1 MAEGPRAQEW
11 RREMTSLLQDFEQRW
26 EQKQS
31 VLQQESNARNNQMM
45 MEIKAMVTRLSL
57 QKNELAG
64 SRGQSRVRED
74 QALSFFLSG
83 LIDELQMPVRMFKPQ
98 TLTKAYALANL
109 QEITVAAIQSKPK
122 PVIKTYTSFTSPVNS
137 TSNQK
142 NNIPNPKDQP
152 GLLPIPNINKLPV
165 TKKPRELTSKEF
177 NEKRTKG
184 LCFWCVEKFTPGHKC
199 AKRQAFVLHIRVG
212 KGGDDEEEMLDCE
225 EELVTGQELQMSL
238 NAMRGTPGA
247 QTMCVAGTCGKRSL
261 QILINIGST
270 HNFLD
275 SHIARKVGCELV
287 KVTGVVVEVVN
298 GQELQ
303 CEHFCKEF
311 TWCMQNQTFT
321 TEVFILP
328 LDSYDL
334 ILGASWLATLG
345 EITWNFQ
352 TLQMK
357 FWVGNEAHVL
367 QGQNKIT

>member
-1 MAEGPRAQEW
+1 MAEGTRAHEC
-11 RREMTSLLQDFEQRW
+11 RREMISLLQDFEQRW

-31 VLQQESNARNNQMM
+31 VLQQESETRNNQMM
-45 MEIKAMVTRLSL
+45 MDIKAMVAGLSL
-57 QKNELAG
+57 QNNELAG
-64 SRGQSRVRED
+64 NRGQSSNTPAGNRNMAVKTEYYFEVVNVLPESRV
-74 QALSFFLSG
+74 
-83 LIDELQMPVRMFKPQ
+83 K
-98 TLTKAYALANL
+98 
-109 QEITVAAIQSKPK
+109 VAA
-122 PVIKTYTSFTSPVNS
+122 
-137 TSNQK
+137 
-142 NNIPNPKDQP
+142 
-152 GLLPIPNINKLPV
+152 
-165 TKKPRELTSKEF
+165 
-177 NEKRTKG
+177 
-184 LCFWCVEKFTPGHKC
+184 
-199 AKRQAFVLHIRVG
+199 LHL
-212 KGGDDEEEMLDCE
+212 E
-225 EELVTGQELQMSL
+225 ELQMSL
-238 NAMRGTPGA
+238 NVMRGTLGA

-261 QILINIGST
+261 QVLIDTGST

-287 KVTGVVVEVVN
+287 KVTGVVVEVAN

-357 FWVGNEAHVL
+357 FWVDNKAHVL
-367 QGQNKIT
+367 QGQNKHYLELAVNKQIHKLQKSHQVSSMQLVWHKEYWNSSQPIQLNALHATVSTWPELQQTLQDYADVFKDLKTLPPSRSHDHRFILKEGSTC

>member
-1 MAEGPRAQEW
+1 
-11 RREMTSLLQDFEQRW
+11 MTSLLQDFEQRW

-45 MEIKAMVTRLSL
+45 MEIKAMVTGLSL

-64 SRGQSRVRED
+64 SRGQS
-74 QALSFFLSG
+74 SNT
-83 LIDELQMPVRMFKPQ
+83 PVG
-98 TLTKAYALANL
+98 N
-109 QEITVAAIQSKPK
+109 
-122 PVIKTYTSFTSPVNS
+122 
-137 TSNQK
+137 
-142 NNIPNPKDQP
+142 
-152 GLLPIPNINKLPV
+152 
-165 TKKPRELTSKEF
+165 
-177 NEKRTKG
+177 
-184 LCFWCVEKFTPGHKC
+184 
-199 AKRQAFVLHIRVG
+199 RVG

-287 KVTGVVVEVVN
+287 KVTGVVVEFVN

-321 TEVFILP
+321 TKVFILP
-328 LDSYDL
+328 LDSYDF

-345 EITWNFQ
+345 EITWNF
-352 TLQMK
+352 
-357 FWVGNEAHVL
+357 
-367 QGQNKIT
+367 

>member
-1 MAEGPRAQEW
+1 
-11 RREMTSLLQDFEQRW
+11 
-26 EQKQS
+26 
-31 VLQQESNARNNQMM
+31 
-45 MEIKAMVTRLSL
+45 
-57 QKNELAG
+57 
-64 SRGQSRVRED
+64 
-74 QALSFFLSG
+74 
-83 LIDELQMPVRMFKPQ
+83 
-98 TLTKAYALANL
+98 
-109 QEITVAAIQSKPK
+109 
-122 PVIKTYTSFTSPVNS
+122 
-137 TSNQK
+137 
-142 NNIPNPKDQP
+142 
-152 GLLPIPNINKLPV
+152 
-165 TKKPRELTSKEF
+165 
-177 NEKRTKG
+177 
-184 LCFWCVEKFTPGHKC
+184 
-199 AKRQAFVLHIRVG
+199 
-212 KGGDDEEEMLDCE
+212 MLGCE

-261 QILINIGST
+261 QVLIDTGST

-287 KVTGVVVEVVN
+287 KVTGVVVEVAN

-357 FWVGNEAHVL
+357 FWVDNKAHVL
-367 QGQNKIT
+367 QGQNKHYLELTVNKQIHKLQKSHQVSSMQLVWHKEYWNSSQPIQLNALHATVSTWPELQQTLQDYADVFKDLKTLPPSRSHDHRIILKEGAAPVNARPYSNSTKWQTDPHLQSLILAKQQDSSSHIQYNWISGCLKEKGSWL